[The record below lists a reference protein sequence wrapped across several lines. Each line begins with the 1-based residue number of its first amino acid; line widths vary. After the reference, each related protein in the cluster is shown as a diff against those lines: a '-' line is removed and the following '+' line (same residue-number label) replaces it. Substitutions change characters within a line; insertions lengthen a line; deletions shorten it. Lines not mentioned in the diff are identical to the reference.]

1 MPRDPYHAYESF
13 IMTLDPSVN
22 LRDILE
28 EEILTG
34 KLKPGERLDEISLAE
49 RFGVSRTPV
58 REALFQLAAS
68 DLVDRMPRRGN
79 FVAEIGPVR
88 LMEMFDVMAEL
99 EGMAA
104 RLAARRASTQ
114 ELTAIRQAHET
125 CLSLQERG
133 ELRADEYYFENEL
146 FHQAIRN
153 AAKNK
158 YLGVQLEQ
166 MSKRLRVYRRLQLRN
181 RGRIRESIEEQ
192 DKILRAIDSSDEAQA
207 FKLMRDHLTVQ
218 GERFTD
224 LLASIQE

>member
-1 MPRDPYHAYESF
+1 MIA
-13 IMTLDPSVN
+13 DPSVN
-22 LRDILE
+22 LRDTLE

-104 RLAARRASTQ
+104 RLAARRASNQ
-114 ELTAIRQAHET
+114 EITALRQAHDA
-125 CLSLQERG
+125 CVRLQDASEVDS
-133 ELRADEYYFENEL
+133 DEYYFENEL

-166 MSKRLRVYRRLQLRN
+166 MSKRLRAYRRMQLRN
-181 RGRIRESIEEQ
+181 RGRIRESVEEQ
-192 DKILRAIDSSDEAQA
+192 EKIMRAIEASDEMAA
-207 FKLMRDHLTVQ
+207 FRLMRDHLTIQ

-224 LLASIQE
+224 LLASIQS

>member
-1 MPRDPYHAYESF
+1 
-13 IMTLDPSVN
+13 
-22 LRDILE
+22 
-28 EEILTG
+28 
-34 KLKPGERLDEISLAE
+34 
-49 RFGVSRTPV
+49 
-58 REALFQLAAS
+58 
-68 DLVDRMPRRGN
+68 MPRRGN

-125 CLSLQERG
+125 CLSLQEQG